1 MTKIS
6 GFSFGHNLIS
16 GGYPIVE
23 AIQSVL
29 PYVDEMVI
37 VDMQSTDGTRKLL
50 EKLPVR
56 IIDGVWDCKAGETLA
71 NAHAQ
76 NIECEGDIIWHFE
89 ADEVYDLLLAA
100 EIQNC
105 IHEGGHDISVQRLQ
119 VEQNFQRVRWY
130 PHWVHR
136 IFPKGSVIKN
146 GETTFEKDR
155 DGMDYLDGEYGYL
168 WDCTNC
174 FKNNWLSRIEQ
185 QSELRKGEALNTL
198 MVPEHCI
205 LPTHLQLDTTQE
217 YFDNPLWTAK
227 TTPLN
232 LPYNLQHLVGV
243 TDYREVVKSYE

>member
-6 GFSFGHNLIS
+6 GFTFGHNLLD

-23 AIQSVL
+23 AIL
-29 PYVDEMVI
+29 AIYPYVDEVVF
-37 VDMQSTDGTRKLL
+37 VDMQSNDGTRELL
-50 EKLPVR
+50 EKFPVR

-76 NIECEGDIIWHFE
+76 NIECEGEVIWHFE
-89 ADEVYDLLLAA
+89 ADEVFDILLAIKIWDKIK
-100 EIQNC
+100 EK
-105 IHEGGHDISVQRLQ
+105 HHDISVQRLQ

-136 IFPKGSVIKN
+136 IFPKGSVTKN

-155 DGMDYLDGEYGYL
+155 NSMDYLDGEFGYL
-168 WDCTNC
+168 WDVTNC
-174 FKNNWLSRIEQ
+174 FRDSWKKRIEQ
-185 QSELRKGEALNTL
+185 QSELRKGEPLNTL

-205 LPTHLQLDTTQE
+205 QPTHLQLDTDNC

-232 LPYNLQHLVGV
+232 LPYNLQHLVGI
-243 TDYREVVKSYE
+243 TDYKETINGYS